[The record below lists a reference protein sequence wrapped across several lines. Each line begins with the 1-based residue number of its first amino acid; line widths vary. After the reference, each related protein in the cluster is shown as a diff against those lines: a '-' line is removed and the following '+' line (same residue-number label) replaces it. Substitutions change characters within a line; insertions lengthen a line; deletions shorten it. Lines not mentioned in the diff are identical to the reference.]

1 MQGLPLDRMLLTR
14 ETQADLMDMAGNAM
28 TSTVVCAIM
37 LAGLIAVHEILD
49 DGEES
54 STNTS
59 DAEAKSLL
67 VPSEV
72 YSLVRSN
79 LQVAEGPLVDH
90 AVLKAKAASSV
101 LCCSCERQTGVQ
113 DSIYSCTVC
122 GHTACRSCRGN
133 PTHSYLHV
141 SPLSRQKPSEF
152 IANLKGLVP
161 MKLMLSGLSDL
172 DFETFRSLCPIDDLP
187 QF

>member
-1 MQGLPLDRMLLTR
+1 MTTRGGPVSGTEALSLQGLPLDRMLLTR

-54 STNTS
+54 STYTG

-79 LQVAEGPLVDH
+79 LQVAEGPPRRPCC
-90 AVLKAKAASSV
+90 SQSQGGEQRSV
-101 LCCSCERQTGVQ
+101 LFLRET
-113 DSIYSCTVC
+113 D
-122 GHTACRSCRGN
+122 RG
-133 PTHSYLHV
+133 
-141 SPLSRQKPSEF
+141 SRF
-152 IANLKGLVP
+152 NL
-161 MKLMLSGLSDL
+161 
-172 DFETFRSLCPIDDLP
+172 
-187 QF
+187 